1 MESPKVLLVS
11 PHKKNILYTVKD
23 KTTMEEVVGSL
34 SMQLKAPR
42 TKFPR
47 LIIFCKQYDECSR
60 MYRLFKY
67 FLKEEFTDPPQA
79 PNLAKYRLVDMYTKC
94 TEGSVKDRSRCV
106 RSFCSPSGVM
116 RIVIATVAFGM
127 GLDCPDVCQIILWGA
142 PSDPES
148 FIQQT
153 GRGGKDG
160 LLTLALLFHAKS
172 DHRWASK
179 EMIDFCEKGDTCRR
193 KQIFSSFDNFSN
205 LQFPCTLC
213 RCCDVCMQKCSCE
226 SCSVDKCYIAEA
238 FSCL

>member
-1 MESPKVLLVS
+1 
-11 PHKKNILYTVKD
+11 
-23 KTTMEEVVGSL
+23 
-34 SMQLKAPR
+34 MQELER
-42 TKFPR
+42 ER
-47 LIIFCKQYDECSR
+47 VFCKQYDECSR
-60 MYRLFKY
+60 MYWLFKY

-213 RCCDVCMQKCSCE
+213 RCCDVCR
-226 SCSVDKCYIAEA
+226 SVLVNHVVLI
-238 FSCL
+238 SVT